1 MLRVHVKAVE
11 NCRWD
16 HRGMREF
23 GFVRAKVLSIW
34 VALVLAALPVSAKAG
49 VRVEIDVGSQNMDVY
64 VGGNLRYS
72 WRVSTGREG
81 YETPGGTFRAK
92 RLEEEWY
99 STQYDD
105 APMPHAVFFNGGI
118 AIHGTYDTKRLGRA
132 ASHGCVRLSPGNAAR
147 LYSLVEQ
154 HGPGNTVIEVND

>member
-1 MLRVHVKAVE
+1 MYFDANSSAGAAAIHCGTRECTIMRVFA
-11 NCRWD
+11 
-16 HRGMREF
+16 
-23 GFVRAKVLSIW
+23 LSLAAAI
-34 VALVLAALPVSAKAG
+34 VLAVMPVAAMAG
-49 VRVEIDVGSQNMDVY
+49 VRVEIDVGSQTMDVY
-64 VGGNLRYS
+64 VGGGLRYT
-72 WRVSTGREG
+72 WRVSTGRNG
-81 YETPGGTFRAK
+81 YETPGGTFRAR

-105 APMPHAVFFNGGI
+105 APMPHAIFFNGGI

-132 ASHGCVRLSPGNAAR
+132 ASHGCVRLSPGHAAR